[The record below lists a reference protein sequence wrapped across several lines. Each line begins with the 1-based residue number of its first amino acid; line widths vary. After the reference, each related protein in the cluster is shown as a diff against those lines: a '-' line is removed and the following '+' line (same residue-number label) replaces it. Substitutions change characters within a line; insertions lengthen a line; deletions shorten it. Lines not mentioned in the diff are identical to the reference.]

1 LPDFHL
7 IAKVKPIH
15 QQSKRKDGVRRMSA
29 QFRTEGY
36 NFGRYKAWNLMRK
49 ASVSDTDQQKFK
61 RATDRNH
68 NRPLAKKLLN
78 RQFNVD
84 QPNTAWRADIS
95 Y

>member
-1 LPDFHL
+1 
-7 IAKVKPIH
+7 
-15 QQSKRKDGVRRMSA
+15 
-29 QFRTEGY
+29 
-36 NFGRYKAWNLMRK
+36 MRK